1 MSRRSPSLRAAPC
14 VALALAALLA
24 ALPACVSLRRGGL
37 FAEDRDEV
45 FVPYFKNETF
55 FRNVEFEL
63 TEQVHQ
69 EILSRPGLRL
79 SSKED
84 AEVLLTGRVVSVRQ
98 TVLSEDPQQDVT
110 SRSTSVTAVIEIR
123 DARTGEVIKTRR
135 LTQRGQFVE
144 SDLAQSPNQGLDAAR
159 REAFVFLARD
169 IVRELEKEF

>member
-1 MSRRSPSLRAAPC
+1 MRPRHARCA
-14 VALALAALLA
+14 ALAVVLLVA
-24 ALPACVSLRRGGL
+24 ALPACVTLQRGGL

-45 FVPYFKNETF
+45 FVAYFKNETF

-63 TEQVHQ
+63 TEEVHQ

-84 AEVLLTGRVVSVRQ
+84 AEVLLTGRVVNVRQ

-110 SRSTSVTAVIEIR
+110 SRSTSVTAVIEVR

-144 SDLAQSPNQGLDAAR
+144 SDLASTPNQDIDAAR